1 MIGSSAAKWAAEMS
15 PDGGVLLVG
24 EGEDGLYRAWSDEGR
39 ITRVF
44 DLNPNWRELAAESI
58 KRYKDIEKES
68 GIMFFHEV
76 GYLTLV
82 DENYPNPKKLTE
94 TAEELNN
101 TGYTCKKVAG
111 KQGAASSFPYLDLLP
126 GVWGF
131 SQPDKAGHLSPR
143 ALVAAQQKLAEAK
156 GCEILRQSVV
166 GLEKA
171 AEGHFVLELSSGK
184 SISSQK
190 VILATGAYLNLSNH
204 LKPFTSKEVNLR
216 LTTQTVK
223 DLVLLTSTNCW
234 FRWPTSAYQMRRHKG
249 FLRCQASRR
258 TTQAGCWT
266 APTFFHQSSILMARS
281 TSNWAMATILKLTST
296 QLRNWTL
303 GTATATA
310 ILTLSRASPPS
321 SRP

>member
-1 MIGSSAAKWAAEMS
+1 MYSTVVVGAGMIGSSAAKWASEMS

-82 DENYPNPKKLTE
+82 DENYPNPKKLTD

-101 TGYTCKKVAG
+101 TGYTCTKIAG
-111 KQGAASSFPYLDLLP
+111 KAEAAASSFPYLDLLP

-143 ALVAAQQKLAEAK
+143 ALVAAQQKLAEAR
-156 GCEILRQSVV
+156 GCVTKEPRHSYCQALYFNNPPKLMPDQTKRT
-166 GLEKA
+166 LLKA
-171 AEGHFVLELSSGK
+171 AAHTGQCTPTHF
-184 SISSQK
+184 
-190 VILATGAYLNLSNH
+190 H
-204 LKPFTSKEVNLR
+204 
-216 LTTQTVK
+216 
-223 DLVLLTSTNCW
+223 
-234 FRWPTSAYQMRRHKG
+234 
-249 FLRCQASRR
+249 
-258 TTQAGCWT
+258 
-266 APTFFHQSSILMARS
+266 
-281 TSNWAMATILKLTST
+281 
-296 QLRNWTL
+296 
-303 GTATATA
+303 
-310 ILTLSRASPPS
+310 
-321 SRP
+321 

>member
-1 MIGSSAAKWAAEMS
+1 MYSTVVVGAGMIGSSAAKWAAEMS

-82 DENYPNPKKLTE
+82 DENYPNPKKLTD

-101 TGYTCKKVAG
+101 TGYTCKKIAG
-111 KQGAASSFPYLDLLP
+111 KEEAAISFPYLDLLP

-143 ALVAAQQKLAEAK
+143 ALVAAQQKLAEAR
-156 GCEILRQSVV
+156 GCEVLKQSVV

-171 AEGHFVLELSSGK
+171 AEGHFVLELSSGR

-234 FRWPTSAYQMRRHKG
+234 FRWPTSAYPKRRHKG

-258 TTQAGCWT
+258 TTQAGC
-266 APTFFHQSSILMARS
+266 
-281 TSNWAMATILKLTST
+281 
-296 QLRNWTL
+296 
-303 GTATATA
+303 
-310 ILTLSRASPPS
+310 
-321 SRP
+321 